1 MAETYDFFGGPLL
14 GQKRQ
19 LAAADFPLRVDCG
32 TYRPTGTGHSVGGQP
47 MTYIALFW
55 PDREATER
63 DNEAPPVK
71 IGDPFPIDPGNVGD
85 CDGVKMH
92 PSGAVAAFCV
102 LDAGHSPAPHVASNG
117 QVIVEIWP

>member
-1 MAETYDFFGGPLL
+1 MSDSYDFVNGPLHGERRAL
-14 GQKRQ
+14 DPS
-19 LAAADFPLRVDCG
+19 DFPLQVEGG
-32 TYRPTGTGHSVGGQP
+32 TYRPTGAGHSIGGQP
-47 MTYIALFW
+47 TVYTALFW

-63 DNEAPPVK
+63 DNEAPPVQV
-71 IGDPFPIDPGNVGD
+71 GDAFPIGPDNVGD